1 MNNINTTK
9 TPTTWENLRKEIL
22 SEKEREECRIWVELQ
37 SELIEARNAGL
48 ITQTQLEQLSG
59 IPQPMISR
67 IERGASI
74 PTIETLNKLLLPLG
88 KKLAVVNI

>member
-1 MNNINTTK
+1 
-9 TPTTWENLRKEIL
+9 
-22 SEKEREECRIWVELQ
+22 
-37 SELIEARNAGL
+37 
-48 ITQTQLEQLSG
+48 
-59 IPQPMISR
+59 MISR